1 MKDYSILKFLDLFKG
16 LFEKIDVDYFAM
28 RKILQVK
35 LTLDGRRTSTV
46 MQNNTTDKD
55 NEKNGFNKSLI
66 LYGFFGLMLLVFLFL
81 GDNYLYQM
89 TLVLGMFMFFMM
101 TILISDFSSV
111 LLDLRDKEIL
121 LSKPINSRSLNMAKV
136 LHIIIYTS
144 MITLAMIGPSLIVGL
159 ISKGFLFSLIL
170 LFEVI
175 LINLFLI
182 VATGLMYLL
191 ILRFFDGEKLR
202 DIINY
207 VQIILTVALSVGY
220 QLIGRVFDIADLGS
234 IVLVDKWWSFILPPI
249 WFAAPFELIIRKN
262 FSTNIIIFSLM
273 ALIIPIISIVI
284 YIKAMPSFESNLQK
298 LSGVGGR
305 TKYREKLSGKKASWK
320 SISVGNIICRTKEER
335 TFYRFSTNM
344 IRNEREFKLRVYP
357 SLGFGIAFPFI
368 MLFNASISSSL
379 AEVINTKAYFNIYFL
394 AFFLPGVLQF
404 IGNSGNYKGAWIYK
418 VMPIKNYEPVFKGAV
433 KSVFINL
440 FTPVI
445 LVVSIIFLII
455 FKFTIIDQI
464 IVIYLNLILGTFIVF
479 KLFKKDLP
487 FSRPF
492 ETAEK
497 RNGFSKIFLST
508 AAIGLLVLLHYL
520 SLKVKFGL
528 YIYLFLQ
535 VIMIYISLKYIFN
548 VEPDN

>member
-1 MKDYSILKFLDLFKG
+1 MKDYSVLKFLDLFKG
-16 LFEKIDVDYFAM
+16 LFKKMDIDYFAM

-35 LTLDGRRTSTV
+35 LALDSRRVSTV
-46 MQNNTTDKD
+46 MQNNTKDKD
-55 NEKNGFNKSLI
+55 NEKNSFNKSLM
-66 LYGFFGLMLLVFLFL
+66 LYGFFGLILLVFQLF

-89 TLVLGMFMFFMM
+89 ALVFGMFMFFMM

-121 LSKPINSRSLNMAKV
+121 LSKPINSRTLNMAKV

-144 MITLAMIGPSLIVGL
+144 MITMAMIGPSLIVGL
-159 ISKGFLFSLIL
+159 ISKGFLFFIIL
-170 LFEVI
+170 LLEVI

-207 VQIILTVALSVGY
+207 VQIILTIALSVGY
-220 QLIGRVFDIADLGS
+220 QLIGRVFDIADLERV
-234 IVLVDKWWSFILPPI
+234 VLVDKWWSFILPPI
-249 WFAAPFELIIRKN
+249 WFAAPFELFINNNYSI
-262 FSTNIIIFSLM
+262 NIIVFSIM

-284 YIKAMPSFESNLQK
+284 YIRTMPAFESNLQK
-298 LSGVGGR
+298 LSGVGGK
-305 TKYREKLSGKKASWK
+305 TKDREKLSNKMA
-320 SISVGNIICRTKEER
+320 NIICRTKEER

-357 SLGFGIAFPFI
+357 SLGFGIAFPLI
-368 MLFNASISSSL
+368 MLFNATRGSSL
-379 AEVINTKAYFNIYFL
+379 AEVINTKAYFNIYFA

-404 IGNSGNYKGAWIYK
+404 MGNSGNYKGAWIYK
-418 VMPIKNYEPVFKGAV
+418 VMPIKNYEFIFKGAV

-445 LVVSIIFLII
+445 LVISVIFLIL
-455 FKFTIIDQI
+455 FKFTIIDQL
-464 IVIYLNLILGTFIVF
+464 IVVYLNLILGTFIVF

-487 FSRPF
+487 FSRAF
-492 ETAEK
+492 ETTER
-497 RNGFSKIFLST
+497 RNGFSKILLST
-508 AAIGLLVLLHYL
+508 AAIGLLGGLHYF
-520 SLKVKFGL
+520 SLRIKFGL
-528 YIYLFLQ
+528 YIYLVLQ
-535 VIMIYISLKYIFN
+535 IIMIGISLKYLFN
-548 VEPDN
+548 VQPDN